1 LEPRGASRRAEGGR
15 GVRPGP
21 CPALAAN
28 PPSQWDRA
36 PASSPRPS
44 PFIAIRSGRCAG
56 RERGFGDVFTLR
68 LTTVRPL
75 VVVASAAEV
84 EPLLTAD
91 PQRAR
96 AGEARREMLPMA
108 SPRSIF
114 GSDGSQHDAARRRV
128 AGLFAPEAVA
138 RRAEPIAGLAA
149 EHVAGWPRGRPFRL
163 LPRLR
168 ALVDEVFA
176 RELLGIRERERGRA
190 VAAAIQRMLWTPG
203 NPPLS
208 VPGEGDGLLG
218 AAGAALF
225 ARRRAPLARLL
236 AEEIEDRR
244 ARGQTGAD
252 VLGCLLSAE
261 PAQPTEAM
269 VDELLALLMAAQ
281 EPAAAALSWLLERLA
296 REPGLSEAFAAGPA
310 ASTGVVDETL
320 RRRPAAIAALRRLS
334 APATVAGHDLPAGV
348 TVMLPIVL
356 LQRESGAFLPFGG
369 GGRRCLGEPLFR
381 TYVDAIVPVVLRSL
395 RLSAAWPAPERMVL
409 RGTILVPHRGALMLA
424 RAA

>member
-1 LEPRGASRRAEGGR
+1 LHRDPLGMLRRA
-15 GVRPGP
+15 
-21 CPALAAN
+21 
-28 PPSQWDRA
+28 RA
-36 PASSPRPS
+36 R
-44 PFIAIRSGRCAG
+44 
-56 RERGFGDVFTLR
+56 FGDVFTLR

-75 VVVASAAEV
+75 VVVASPAEV
-84 EPLLTAD
+84 EPLATAD

-114 GSDGSQHDAARRRV
+114 GSDGAQHDAARRRV
-128 AGLFAPEAVA
+128 AQLFAPESVA
-138 RRAEPIAGLAA
+138 RRADPIAALAA
-149 EHVAGWPRGRPFRL
+149 EHVARWPRGRPFRL

-168 ALVDEVFA
+168 ALVDEVFV

-190 VAAAIQRMLWTPG
+190 VAAAIQHMLWAPG

-236 AEEIEDRR
+236 AEEIDGRR
-244 ARGQTGAD
+244 ARAETGAD
-252 VLGCLLSAE
+252 VLGCLLSDE
-261 PAQPTEAM
+261 PSQPTAGM

-281 EPAAAALSWLLERLA
+281 EPAAAALSWLLERVA
-296 REPGLSEAFAAGPA
+296 REPALADAFAAGPA
-310 ASTGVVDETL
+310 ASAAVVDETL
-320 RRRPAAIAALRRLS
+320 RQRPAALAALRRLS
-334 APATVAGHDLPAGV
+334 APVTVAGHDLPAGA

-356 LQRESGAFLPFGG
+356 LQREAGMFLPFGAG
-369 GGRRCLGEPLFR
+369 ARRCLGEPLFR

-395 RLSAAWPAPERMVL
+395 RLRPAWPAPERMVL
-409 RGTILVPHRGALMLA
+409 RGTILVPHRGALMVA

>member
-1 LEPRGASRRAEGGR
+1 VPAAPRQPALPDGPRAGVLAQTVALHRDPLGTLRRA
-15 GVRPGP
+15 
-21 CPALAAN
+21 
-28 PPSQWDRA
+28 RA
-36 PASSPRPS
+36 RY
-44 PFIAIRSGRCAG
+44 
-56 RERGFGDVFTLR
+56 GDVFTLR

-75 VVVASAAEV
+75 VVVASPAEV
-84 EPLLTAD
+84 EPLLSAD

-114 GSDGSQHDAARRRV
+114 GSDGAHHDAARRRV

-138 RRAEPIAGLAA
+138 QRADPIAACAA

-168 ALVDEVFA
+168 ALVDEVFV
-176 RELLGIRERERGRA
+176 RVLLGIRDRERGRA
-190 VAAAIQRMLWTPG
+190 VAAAIQRMLWSPG

-236 AEEIEDRR
+236 ADEIDDRR
-244 ARGQTGAD
+244 ARGETGAD
-252 VLGCLLSAE
+252 VLGCLLGAE
-261 PAQPTEAM
+261 PGQPTEAM

-281 EPAAAALSWLLERLA
+281 EPAAAALSWLLERIA
-296 REPGLSEAFAAGPA
+296 REPAISDAFAAGPA

-320 RRRPAAIAALRRLS
+320 RLHPAAVAALRRLS
-334 APATVAGHDLPAGV
+334 AAATVAGHHLPVGV

-356 LQRESGAFLPFGG
+356 LQRESSIFLPFGG

-381 TYVDAIVPVVLRSL
+381 TYVDAIIPVVLRSL
-395 RLSAAWPAPERMVL
+395 RLSPAWPVPERMVL
-409 RGTILVPHRGALMLA
+409 RGTILVPHRGALMVA

>member
-1 LEPRGASRRAEGGR
+1 VPARRQPALPEGPRAGVLAQTVALHRDPLGTLRRA
-15 GVRPGP
+15 
-21 CPALAAN
+21 
-28 PPSQWDRA
+28 RA
-36 PASSPRPS
+36 R
-44 PFIAIRSGRCAG
+44 
-56 RERGFGDVFTLR
+56 FGDVFTLR

-75 VVVASAAEV
+75 VVVASPAEV
-84 EPLLTAD
+84 EPLVTAD

-96 AGEARREMLPMA
+96 AGEARRELLPMA

-138 RRAEPIAGLAA
+138 LRAEPIAGLAA

-176 RELLGIRERERGRA
+176 RELLGIREHERARA
-190 VAAAIQRMLWTPG
+190 VASAIQRMLWTPG

-244 ARGQTGAD
+244 ARGETGAD
-252 VLGCLLSAE
+252 VLGCLLRDE
-261 PAQPTEAM
+261 PAQPTAAM

-281 EPAAAALSWLLERLA
+281 EPAAAALSWLLERVA
-296 REPGLSEAFAAGPA
+296 REPGLSDAFAAGPA

-320 RRRPAAIAALRRLS
+320 RLRPAAIAALRRLI
-334 APATVAGHDLPAGV
+334 APATVAGHELPAGV

-356 LQRESGAFLPFGG
+356 LQRESGVFLPFGG

-381 TYVDAIVPVVLRSL
+381 TYVDAIVPVVLRAL
-395 RLSAAWPAPERMVL
+395 RLSPAWPAPERMVL

>member
-1 LEPRGASRRAEGGR
+1 LGPTATERARAPGYGVAVPGPRRQPALPDGPRTGVLAQTVAFHRDPLGTLRRA
-15 GVRPGP
+15 
-21 CPALAAN
+21 
-28 PPSQWDRA
+28 RA
-36 PASSPRPS
+36 R
-44 PFIAIRSGRCAG
+44 
-56 RERGFGDVFTLR
+56 FGDVFTLR

-75 VVVASAAEV
+75 VVVASPSEV

-96 AGEARREMLPMA
+96 AGEARREVLPMA

-114 GSDGSQHDAARRRV
+114 GSDGPQHEAARRRV

-138 RRAEPIAGLAA
+138 RRADPIATLAA

-168 ALVDEVFA
+168 ALVDEVFV

-190 VAAAIQRMLWTPG
+190 VAAAIQRMLWSPG

-236 AEEIEDRR
+236 AEEIDDRR
-244 ARGQTGAD
+244 GRGETGAD
-252 VLGCLLSAE
+252 VLGCLLGAE

-281 EPAAAALSWLLERLA
+281 EPAAAALSWLFERVA
-296 REPGLSEAFAAGPA
+296 REPALSDALAAGA
-310 ASTGVVDETL
+310 AARTGVVDETL
-320 RRRPAAIAALRRLS
+320 RVRPAAIAALRRLS
-334 APATVAGHDLPAGV
+334 APVRAAGHDLPAGV

-356 LQRESGAFLPFGG
+356 LQRESGTFMPFGG
-369 GGRRCLGEPLFR
+369 GGRGCLGEPLFR

-395 RLSAAWPAPERMVL
+395 RLRPAWPVPERMVL